1 MTTHGNIPSSRY
13 SGDFHSTLDM
23 GQTKT
28 AVRLGGED
36 ALPLPSR
43 VGNYLKYPDGRVEKI
58 DSSVK
63 TAPILWGQTM
73 SQTTQAREVFQQW
86 VERYRD
92 KPALFVQEV
101 LGVDPDV
108 WQIDFLNAI
117 ARGDRRISVRSG
129 HGVGKSTASS
139 WAMLWFF
146 MTRSP
151 VKVVV
156 TAPTSAQLFDALFAE
171 LKRWVNELP
180 KPLQA
185 MVTVKQDRI
194 VLMPHLTRCLSPR
207 VHQGPSSRRLCR
219 ASTRTTLCWWPMRR
233 QACRRLCLRRPAA
246 RCLATQP

>member
-1 MTTHGNIPSSRY
+1 
-13 SGDFHSTLDM
+13 M

-139 WAMLWFF
+139 W
-146 MTRSP
+146 
-151 VKVVV
+151 
-156 TAPTSAQLFDALFAE
+156 
-171 LKRWVNELP
+171 
-180 KPLQA
+180 
-185 MVTVKQDRI
+185 
-194 VLMPHLTRCLSPR
+194 RCCGSL
-207 VHQGPSSRRLCR
+207 
-219 ASTRTTLCWWPMRR
+219 
-233 QACRRLCLRRPAA
+233 
-246 RCLATQP
+246 